1 MSGFVVE
8 GGKADF
14 CDCWGGKEDFFS
26 FFNKIRQLFGFLN
39 STPGHN
45 PRTLSP

>member
-14 CDCWGGKEDFFS
+14 CDCWGGKEDFFL
-26 FFNKIRQLFGFLN
+26 FLIRLDNYLD
-39 STPGHN
+39 S
-45 PRTLSP
+45 